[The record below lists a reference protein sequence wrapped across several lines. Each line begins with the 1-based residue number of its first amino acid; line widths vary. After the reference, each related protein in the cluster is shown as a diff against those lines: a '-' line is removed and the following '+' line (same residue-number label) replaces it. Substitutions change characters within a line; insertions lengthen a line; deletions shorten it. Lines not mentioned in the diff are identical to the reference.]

1 MQPAKQLDK
10 IGAAGAIFTALCCLG
25 VSVVVS
31 LAASL
36 GLGFLINDAILMP
49 LLIVFLLIDWSG
61 LFVGR
66 RRHGHLSPL
75 ITGLAAGGALLLFA
89 FLFPVKPV
97 AYLAIAG
104 LIAASVMNAAFARQ
118 HRQGVPS

>member
-1 MQPAKQLDK
+1 MEPGKQLDK
-10 IGAAGAIFTALCCLG
+10 IGATGAIFVALCCLG
-25 VSVVVS
+25 VSAVVS

-36 GLGFLINDAILMP
+36 GLAFLINDAVLLP

-75 ITGLAAGGALLLFA
+75 ITGLAAGVALLLFT
-89 FLFPVKPV
+89 FLLPAKPA

-104 LIAASVMNAAFARQ
+104 LIAASVMNAVFARRHHQ
-118 HRQGVPS
+118 EVPS